1 MGIKKTEREEKVNK
15 GGEGRIKGR
24 AEKKNA
30 YGSGV
35 SRNGKRRKHKKEK
48 QEEKTG

>member
-1 MGIKKTEREEKVNK
+1 MKKREEKVKK

-24 AEKKNA
+24 TEKKNL
-30 YGSGV
+30 YGGEV

-48 QEEKTG
+48 QEEKTS